1 MRLSSQR
8 GSVHLAP
15 TVILRATQFKKAKMT
30 LRARL
35 GWGLF
40 ATALVLI
47 VPLLLSLK
55 SLEHLYET
63 SRLLRDRE
71 FAASL
76 LLGSFRERTD
86 DARRAEDALLF
97 IHDQKSATRMQ
108 REIDGLVSLTDSLD
122 RYHLD
127 LSASQIRSSLDALR
141 SAAREEYEQASA
153 GRSTVAEMISQQR
166 TRRAIAS
173 VDSSLGV
180 SATMLRNRT
189 RERVV
194 DATNETLKA
203 ERFVAGAL
211 LVALLLALAIGIWL
225 MRSISG
231 PIYAL
236 ERGMHAVAG
245 GDLSHELEIPPSEQ
259 TEFGRLAASYHTMAR
274 QLAEL
279 ERLRAEFVGVASHEL
294 KTPINVIIGY
304 LELLQEGIY
313 GQLTDEQKGVL
324 RTINKQADSL
334 TRLVKRLLD
343 MSRFEASGGK
353 IEVREVD
360 LRRLLNNL
368 KSSFSV
374 LASQREI
381 AFTMNC
387 AEGIPDKVCWDE
399 DRINEVLG
407 NLLSNAFKFTER
419 GGKVSLSVAPT
430 DGKVVTTVAD
440 TGAGIS
446 AEQLPH
452 IFDKFFQAD
461 NQAAAAT
468 KGTGLGLA
476 IAKEIVEAHGGQIT
490 VESQVGQGTTF
501 VVTLPIE
508 PSGARRRRASAPKA
522 ENVG

>member
-1 MRLSSQR
+1 
-8 GSVHLAP
+8 
-15 TVILRATQFKKAKMT
+15 MT

-40 ATALVLI
+40 AIAVVLI

-108 REIDGLVSLTDSLD
+108 GEIDGLVALTDSLD
-122 RYHLD
+122 RYRLD
-127 LSASQIRSSLDALR
+127 IPASQIRTSLDALR

-166 TRRAIAS
+166 TRPAIAS
-173 VDSSLGV
+173 VDSALGA
-180 SATMLRNRT
+180 SGTLLRART
-189 RERVV
+189 RQRVA
-194 DATNETLKA
+194 DATNETLNA
-203 ERFVAGAL
+203 ERLVAGALPIAL
-211 LVALLLALAIGIWL
+211 LVALLIGIWL
-225 MRSISG
+225 MRSISR
-231 PIYAL
+231 PIYSL
-236 ERGMHAVAG
+236 ERGMHAIAE
-245 GDLSHELEIPPSEQ
+245 GDLSHQLEIRPDDE
-259 TEFGRLAASYHTMAR
+259 TEFGRLAASYQTMTR

-313 GQLTDEQKGVL
+313 GELTPKQKEIL
-324 RTINKQADSL
+324 DTINKQASTL

-343 MSRFEASGGK
+343 ISRFEASGGK
-353 IEVREVD
+353 LDVREVD
-360 LRRLLNNL
+360 LHRLLVTL
-368 KSSFSV
+368 ESSFSI
-374 LASQREI
+374 LAKQRDI
-381 AFTMNC
+381 AFSVIHGD
-387 AEGIPDKVCWDE
+387 ALPPKVYWDE

-407 NLLSNAFKFTER
+407 NLISNAFKFTER
-419 GGKVSLSVAPT
+419 GGKVALSVTSVDAKIVIT
-430 DGKVVTTVAD
+430 VTD

-446 AEQLPH
+446 ADQLPH

-490 VESQVGQGTTF
+490 VESRVGEGTTF
-501 VVTLPIE
+501 VVTLPVE
-508 PSGARRRRASAPKA
+508 PSGAKRRRPPALKA
-522 ENVG
+522 EVVG

>member
-1 MRLSSQR
+1 
-8 GSVHLAP
+8 
-15 TVILRATQFKKAKMT
+15 MT

-40 ATALVLI
+40 AIAVVLI
-47 VPLLLSLK
+47 VPLLLSLR

-97 IHDQKSATRMQ
+97 IHDQKSEGRMQ

-122 RYHLD
+122 RYRLD

-141 SAAREEYEQASA
+141 SAAREEYAQASA
-153 GRSTVAEMISQQR
+153 GRGTVAEMISQQR
-166 TRRAIAS
+166 TRPAIAA

-189 RERVV
+189 RQRVA
-194 DATNETLKA
+194 DATTETLNA
-203 ERFVAGAL
+203 ERFVAASLLIAL
-211 LVALLLALAIGIWL
+211 LIALAIAIWL
-225 MRSISG
+225 LRSISR
-231 PIYAL
+231 PVYEL

-245 GDLSHELEIPPSEQ
+245 GDLSHELGIPPNEE
-259 TEFGRLAASYHTMAR
+259 TEFGRLAASYQTMAR

-313 GQLTDEQKGVL
+313 GQLSPQQKGVL
-324 RTINKQADSL
+324 DTINKQANTL

-343 MSRFEASGGK
+343 ISRFEASGGK
-353 IEVREVD
+353 LDVRQMD
-360 LRRLLNNL
+360 LERFFRTLE
-368 KSSFSV
+368 SSFSV
-374 LASQREI
+374 LASQRDI
-381 AFTMNC
+381 AFTIDHRPPLP
-387 AEGIPDKVCWDE
+387 ATVQWDE

-407 NLLSNAFKFTER
+407 NLLSNAFKFTDR
-419 GGKVSLSVAPT
+419 GGKVSLTVAT
-430 DGKVVTTVAD
+430 DNGKVVITVAD
-440 TGAGIS
+440 TGAGIPP
-446 AEQLPH
+446 EQLPH

-476 IAKEIVEAHGGQIT
+476 IAKEIVEAHGGQIEVDST
-490 VESQVGQGTTF
+490 VGKGTTF
-501 VVTLPIE
+501 VVTLPTDS
-508 PSGARRRRASAPKA
+508 SGAKRRREPAPQ
-522 ENVG
+522 G